1 MKNSK
6 NTNKIYPALI
16 VILLVLV
23 ILLGNRLDK
32 LKNTMEIK
40 SKYYKPLDSRLTI
53 KPSNIDGLGLFA
65 VPDVKAGEV
74 LGISHVY
81 DERFKD
87 RFIRTPLGGFINHSE
102 DPNLEAVIDG
112 DYRYVKTIKDVEDG
126 EELTLL
132 YNLYNLGNE

>member
-1 MKNSK
+1 
-6 NTNKIYPALI
+6 
-16 VILLVLV
+16 
-23 ILLGNRLDK
+23 
-32 LKNTMEIK
+32 MEIK
-40 SKYYKPLDSRLTI
+40 YKYYKPLDSRLTI

-65 VPDVKAGEV
+65 VTDIEAGEV